1 MAVAAGMVVAVMLA
15 EAGADIAVVEA
26 DMPVEEPGALVECA
40 AVRHFEGVLDSGELE
55 EFVEAVSA
63 DITATVFTGFMAGPI
78 PTRDFTLATTVRS
91 TGIPA
96 TSIRTTTAIRRTRT
110 ETRDITRLRRPRRP

>member
-1 MAVAAGMVVAVMLA
+1 MAVAAVMVVAGMVEAVMLA

-26 DMPVEEPGALVECA
+26 GALVEC
-40 AVRHFEGVLDSGELE
+40 VVVQHFEAVLDSGELE